1 MPIEPLR
8 GLFDRIEAEIKPIDE
23 QTIGAEIKQ
32 EFETKAVT
40 PTSDAEVAELF
51 AFAFCADYRDAGTGW
66 GTYYGPKFVL
76 PGSDGQMIEFPA
88 QERINGEVLNYWKS
102 RALEAR
108 HPSLSLRYADLFVD
122 FYKNGTGGDGF
133 IDMARRVID
142 MTIEVCERS
151 LDDDFG
157 YITKL
162 GRAFEVERL
171 IGCNHRFEDLKKVA
185 IETEGRMAQDDKPGL
200 WGRVF
205 TWLLLDGKG
214 KFTLTDQEKNN
225 LVADIEARLQR
236 LSQAEEPNAWAF
248 ECGANLLSQH
258 YGASSDAAALQ
269 GVLERLEDV
278 LRKDKHSNSNGI
290 LVTNY
295 LQKLIDVYSR
305 FQQQYGFAKQAVGR
319 ITAEMGNLGERGK
332 SDMHTVSA
340 EVQITDEQKN
350 EFINAIF
357 KPELQTIVERMA
369 VHFVPRKDKVKAQL
383 DDLSKKYVF
392 QYLVS
397 SKIVSEDG
405 YALAE
410 FGSIQD
416 DPDQHLVHHLSK
428 VIHFETPFLFWS
440 FEELKKRYAPED
452 LYRVLAKCPLFK
464 SEDRPYLEKI
474 LSAFWQGDFLV
485 ASALM
490 IPFVEDAI
498 RNLFKLNKQ
507 QYIVPNKEHGGYKLI
522 GLHGLIK
529 AGLIKAVYRDLGE
542 SVELYLDTLLCTP
555 VGWNLRN
562 NFAHGV
568 NKMSLTGEE
577 VANRLMHVLFC
588 LSLIAN
594 KKEEPDGESE

>member
-8 GLFDRIEAEIKPIDE
+8 NLFERIEAEIKSIDE
-23 QTIGAEIKQ
+23 PIVGDEIKK
-32 EFETKAVT
+32 EFETKGITA
-40 PTSDAEVAELF
+40 TSDEEVAELF
-51 AFAFCADYRDAGTGW
+51 AFAFHANYRDADTGW
-66 GTYYGPKFVL
+66 GSYYGPKFVL
-76 PGSDGQMIEFPA
+76 PGSDGQMVEFPTR
-88 QERINGEVLNYWKS
+88 ERINAAVLNYWKS
-102 RALEAR
+102 RALEAK
-108 HPSLSLRYADLFVD
+108 HPALSLRYADLFVD
-122 FYKNGTGGDGF
+122 FYKNGAGSDGF

-162 GRAFEVERL
+162 SRAFEVEKL

-185 IETEGRMAQDDKPGL
+185 IATEGRMAQDDKPGL

-214 KFTLTDQEKNN
+214 KFTLTDQEKSN
-225 LVADIEARLQR
+225 LVADIESRLQR

-248 ECGANLLSQH
+248 ECGANLLSQY
-258 YGASSDAAALQ
+258 YGASGDAAALQ
-269 GVLERLEDV
+269 SVLERLEDV

-305 FQQQYGFAKQAVGR
+305 FQQYDFAKRAVVR

-340 EVQITDEQKN
+340 EVQITDDQKS

-357 KPELQTIVERMA
+357 KQELQTIVERMA

-397 SKIVSEDG
+397 STIVSEDG

-410 FGSIQD
+410 FGPIQD

-440 FEELKKRYAPED
+440 FEELKKRYTPDD
-452 LYRVLAKCPLFK
+452 LYHILAKCPLFK
-464 SEDRPYLEKI
+464 KEDRPYLEKI
-474 LSAFWQGDFLV
+474 LSTFWQGDFLV

-507 QYIVPNKEHGGYKLI
+507 QYIVPNQEHGGYKLI
-522 GLHGLIK
+522 SLHKLIR

-542 SVELYLDTLLCTP
+542 SVEFYLDMLLCTP

-588 LSLIAN
+588 LSLVTT
-594 KKEEPDGESE
+594 KKDGGDDQSE